1 MGVAAFRFVCDGLLG
16 LGWGDAEIEDEVLT
30 RQAVNAVFE
39 MLDPATKVGALVRRG
54 ARGLV
59 REIGADVAVDES
71 DFALVE
77 GGFDFGLGLEAVA
90 SVKERGEMGVDGFE
104 RAELA
109 VEKLAYHFAEPGIVL
124 REARR
129 VDVIAAGV

>member
-1 MGVAAFRFVCDGLLG
+1 
-16 LGWGDAEIEDEVLT
+16 
-30 RQAVNAVFE
+30 
-39 MLDPATKVGALVRRG
+39 MLDPAPKLVGFFRND
-54 ARGLV
+54 ARGLM
-59 REIGADVAVDES
+59 REIGADVAVDEN

-104 RAELA
+104 RPELA